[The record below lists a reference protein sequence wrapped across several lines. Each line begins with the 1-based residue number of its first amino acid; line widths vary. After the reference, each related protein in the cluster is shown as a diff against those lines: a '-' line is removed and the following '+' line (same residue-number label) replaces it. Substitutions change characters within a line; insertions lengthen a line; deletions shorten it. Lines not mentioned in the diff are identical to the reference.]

1 MLTIMIGVA
10 TAAVQCLCSAVCIY
24 IIIPDGPRQDF
35 TKCFS
40 KSPMKHV
47 IIDIAAIQS

>member
-10 TAAVQCLCSAVCIY
+10 TAAGLCSAVCIY